1 MRVIAATF
9 KVGLRL
15 TSTNILSDEVNTVET
30 MIRNL
35 IDKGFDF
42 KNKIVPFKKSHLFHN
57 LPGGSSGSSGSG
69 DQLHVQEDTIFISG
83 MDTSISEADIA
94 QHFGS
99 IGIIKVTPKLIY

>member
-1 MRVIAATF
+1 
-9 KVGLRL
+9 
-15 TSTNILSDEVNTVET
+15 

-35 IDKGFDF
+35 IDQGFDF
-42 KNKIVPFKKSHLFHN
+42 KNKIVPFKKSNLFHN

-83 MDTSISEADIA
+83 MDPSISEADIA

-99 IGIIKVTPKLIY
+99 IGIIKVTPKSIYLNTAATNLILFRWTRERTNPESGFIVTR